1 VLAGKEWQL
10 NERMAL
16 TFDTRFVTSGGRP
29 FTPIDLEAT
38 RANNGREV
46 LIEDQAFSQRLDDYM
61 RLDLKFGFRLNSG
74 KVSHQFFVDLQ
85 NITNRENVFIN
96 SYNPVTDQIDPVYQI
111 GFFPDVMYRIQF

>member
-1 VLAGKEWQL
+1 
-10 NERMAL
+10 MAL

-38 RANNGREV
+38 RQNGGREM

-61 RLDLKFGFRLNSG
+61 RLDLKFGFRLNAG

-85 NITNRENVFIN
+85 NVTNRQNVLTER
-96 SYNPVTDQIDPVYQI
+96 YNPVTDQIDPVYQI
-111 GFFPDVMYRIQF
+111 GFFPDFMYRIQF